1 MAAHGGAER
10 GMNWVQRLRA
20 FMTEVRSEVKRT
32 SFPSRPEVQG
42 TTTVVIITVFIFA
55 LFLWVVD
62 SALFKIVDWVFRVAG

>member
-1 MAAHGGAER
+1 
-10 GMNWVQRLRA
+10 MNWVQRLRA